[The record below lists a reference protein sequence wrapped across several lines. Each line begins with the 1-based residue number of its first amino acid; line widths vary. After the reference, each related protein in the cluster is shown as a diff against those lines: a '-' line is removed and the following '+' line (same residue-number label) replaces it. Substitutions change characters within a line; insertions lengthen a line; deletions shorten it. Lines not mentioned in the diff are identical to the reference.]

1 LARQKPDA
9 SALSFFVL
17 AVALGAVLGGFAVEL
32 FAEKRAFAVGLI
44 LAGLLIGAQERK
56 KLARRKLPPHVAA
69 VVATLLVGV
78 ALSWP
83 DPAGENADAIGQ
95 LRGPLDGN

>member
-1 LARQKPDA
+1 MSWLSRWARC
-9 SALSFFVL
+9 
-17 AVALGAVLGGFAVEL
+17 LGGFAVEL

-44 LAGLLIGAQERK
+44 LAGLLVGAQEEHK
-56 KLARRKLPPHVAA
+56 TLARRKLRPHVVA
-69 VVATLLVGV
+69 VVATLLIGG